1 MTGPRRAAY
10 TAGIMTATGNVRV
23 LDHPL
28 AQSFLTDVRDRHSNR
43 AIVRNRIRALSVLQ
57 FYEATRDLPQ
67 QFVPITTPL
76 AETRGAHVGATV
88 GLVPILRAGLG
99 MVDGILEFLP
109 DARVFHLGLFRD
121 EQTLQPVEYY
131 SKFNQHEPVDI
142 AFVLDPMLATGG
154 SAVVAVTRLKKWGV
168 QSIRYLGLLAA
179 PEGVQKLTGA
189 HPDVPIHL
197 IALDSHLNDRGYI
210 VPGMGDAGDRQFS
223 GE

>member
-1 MTGPRRAAY
+1 MIGMRDAA
-10 TAGIMTATGNVRV
+10 RV

-28 AQSFLTDVRDRHSNR
+28 AQSFLTDIRDKNSDR
-43 AIVRNRIRALSVLQ
+43 AIVRNRIRALSVLL

-67 QFVPITTPL
+67 EPMTVTTPL
-76 AETRGAHVGATV
+76 ADTTGAHVGASV

-109 DARVFHLGLFRD
+109 EARVYHLGLFRD
-121 EQTLQPVEYY
+121 EKTLEPVEYY
-131 SKFNQHEPVDI
+131 SRFSEHQPVDI

-154 SAVVAVTRLKKWGV
+154 SACVAVARLKKWGV
-168 QSIRYLGLLAA
+168 KKIKYLGLFAA
-179 PEGVQKLTGA
+179 PEGIHKLSEA
-189 HPDVPIHL
+189 HRDVEIYL
-197 IALDSHLNDRGYI
+197 GTVDDHLNDRGYI